1 MLTGQKLLLE
11 EENKKNYEE
20 HNWGKSMAEQQGNPK
35 RADQWI
41 VRSIGLLT
49 SLVFV
54 SVVIL
59 SLWNL
64 QENLLYAGEAV
75 ENTIDFSFLMR
86 EIGSNFWSF
95 RVFDLIFLTVVLFL
109 VIISSIYLINFDS
122 DIKAGLRKEG
132 RDN

>member
-20 HNWGKSMAEQQGNPK
+20 HNRGNSMAEQQGNPK
-35 RADQWI
+35 RIDQWV